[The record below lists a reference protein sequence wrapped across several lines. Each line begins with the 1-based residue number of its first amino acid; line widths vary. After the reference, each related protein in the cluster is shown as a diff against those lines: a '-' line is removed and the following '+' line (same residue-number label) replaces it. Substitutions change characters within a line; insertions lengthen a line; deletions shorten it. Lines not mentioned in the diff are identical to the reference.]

1 MKEKKNAFLINI
13 TGVYEKSGVW
23 KIRVWLIKSSRN
35 EIFVTAL
42 KAVSLS
48 FCYLL
53 LR

>member
-13 TGVYEKSGVW
+13 TGVYEK
-23 KIRVWLIKSSRN
+23 LIKSSRN